1 MTDLNMAFAKHWDKQ
16 NPSNFVRSCDE
27 SRRLQE
33 DDNYSKRNSCII
45 SSRTEDYL
53 KGQIYSEASK
63 NVTISK
69 TLDLMDTPS
78 GTAETTSATK
88 S

>member
-1 MTDLNMAFAKHWDKQ
+1 MAFAKHWDKQ

-33 DDNYSKRNSCII
+33 DYMYSKKTDCVI
-45 SSRTEDYL
+45 STRPETHL
-53 KGQIYSEASK
+53 KEQIYSEASK

-69 TLDLMDTPS
+69 TLDLMDTAS
-78 GTAETTSATK
+78 GMTETTSATK